1 MQVLRLIDN
10 MTNNK
15 FLKKI
20 SVLLLV
26 AALTATFAGCAGNEQ
41 TTGANGDETT
51 APVEV
56 EHVDYAGS
64 IQLDMTSST
73 KKAEATVKTFVDGD
87 TTHFYADLGDGQG
100 ETVVKARYIAINT
113 PESTGKIE
121 EWGKAASNYTRSVLE
136 QENISIIIE
145 SDSDSWET
153 DSTGSRYLLWIW
165 YKTDDMA
172 DYRNLNIEILQQGL
186 AIASSSANNRYG
198 SICVNAIN
206 QAKAEKLNIYSGEK
220 DPDFFYGDAI
230 ELDLKELRTN
240 VEAYNGQKVAF
251 NGIVVMNSNNTAYV
265 EYYDSE
271 SNMYYGMTVYYGYSL
286 NAKGVEIMSVGNEV
300 RVVGTVSYYETGG
313 TWQVSGLTYKAM
325 KPNDPSNIQCISSG
339 NEGAFPLT
347 SASTLLNGKVSIE
360 VGDETKEF
368 TYGELALSSS
378 ISLENLK
385 VVSTYTTV
393 DEESSSYGA
402 ITITCKAEDG
412 TEIKVRTIV
421 LKDANGNMVTEDIFQ
436 GKVLNVRGI
445 VDYFSGS
452 YQIKVFSLNDIEI
465 LSE

>member
-1 MQVLRLIDN
+1 MMNI
-10 MTNNK
+10 K
-15 FLKKI
+15 FLKSI

-26 AALTATFAGCAGNEQ
+26 VALTATFAGCAGNEQ
-41 TTGANGDETT
+41 TTGANAGNETT
-51 APVEV
+51 APAEV
-56 EHVDYAGS
+56 EHVDYADS
-64 IQLDMTSST
+64 IKLDMTSST
-73 KKAEATVKTFVDGD
+73 KKAEATVKTYVDGD
-87 TTHFYADLGDGQG
+87 TTHFYADLGEG
-100 ETVVKARYIAINT
+100 ETLVKARYIAINT

-121 EWGKAASNYTRSVLE
+121 EWGKAASNYTRSRLE
-136 QENISIIIE
+136 QATSIMIE

-165 YKTDDMA
+165 YKTDDME

-206 QAKAEKLNIYSGEK
+206 QAKAEKLNIYSGQK

-240 VEAYNGQKVAF
+240 IEAYNGQKVAF
-251 NGIVVMNSNNTAYV
+251 NGIVVTDSNNTAYV

-286 NAKGVEIMSVGNEV
+286 NAKGLEIMSVGNEV
-300 RVVGTVSYYETGG
+300 RVVGTVSFYETGG
-313 TWQVSGLTYKAM
+313 TWQVSGLTYKNM
-325 KPNDPSNIQCISSG
+325 KPNDPSNIQCLSSG
-339 NEGAFPLT
+339 HEGAFPLT
-347 SASTLLNGKVSIE
+347 SASTLLKGKVSIE

-368 TYGELALSSS
+368 SYGELALSSS

-385 VVSTYTTV
+385 VISTYTTE

-412 TEIKVRTIV
+412 TEIKIRTIV
-421 LKDANGNMVTEDIFQ
+421 LQDANGNLVTEDIFQ